1 MSKRQQ
7 VSPGAMSKSTSS
19 NNFCII
25 LLILLTQIPCILQ
38 GLDMH
43 LAMPS
48 FEVSCRNEKEDIC
61 NSITSCGWN
70 GFLKQVQIICS
81 KVENGE
87 FQCMH
92 DVTEPS
98 KQESYEKLMDNFC
111 KNNLECGF
119 RASAIN
125 NSALKC
131 TIKIKQVSTQRT
143 VQSNVSAVKV
153 DEPRNE
159 TSGNDAISNWSWIF
173 PCICIAIIIIGFF
186 IGFYIGFCI
195 DCTCLERKGWCRRG
209 KRYIAVPVEV
219 GLI

>member
-81 KVENGE
+81 KVEN
-87 FQCMH
+87 
-92 DVTEPS
+92 
-98 KQESYEKLMDNFC
+98 
-111 KNNLECGF
+111 
-119 RASAIN
+119 
-125 NSALKC
+125 
-131 TIKIKQVSTQRT
+131 VSTQRT